1 MAQGVGMKWLK
12 RGNFRARCTLGRVS
26 STLVPERWL
35 FCRFRWRWEL
45 GTHNSQEF
53 VVPSHH

>member
-12 RGNFRARCTLGRVS
+12 RGNFGARCTLGRVS
-26 STLVPERWL
+26 STLVSERWL

-53 VVPSHH
+53 IVPSHH